1 MRADVVPVEPEVH
14 GLQALLERQA
24 SRLGARVD
32 PAGNAVLLEDQDR
45 ALWDE
50 LLIRRGLSALA
61 TAEQLAASE
70 RPVGRYFLQAVIA
83 AHHARADT
91 AQETDWRG
99 IARMSDVLDQAAPGP
114 DGAVNP
120 ASAHG
125 RPHAQ
130 AAGHG
135 FP

>member
-91 AQETDWRG
+91 AQETDWRSEERRVG
-99 IARMSDVLDQAAPGP
+99 KEWSVRVDLG
-114 DGAVNP
+114 
-120 ASAHG
+120 G
-125 RPHAQ
+125 RRLIKKKKKSKKKNMRN
-130 AAGHG
+130 
-135 FP
+135 